1 MTTPK
6 VLVIGAF
13 GQLGYE
19 LVEALV
25 QKYSASQVVLADI
38 YPKPTPLACET
49 LDVTDKNR
57 LLEILKK
64 HQITQIYHLAALLS
78 ATGEQQPQ
86 LAWEVN
92 MYGLINVL
100 DASLACGIEKVF
112 WPSSIAVF
120 GPHSPRVNTPQYCV
134 MDPTTIYG
142 ITKLAGERLCEYYF
156 NRHGLDVRSL
166 RYPGLIGY
174 KSAPGG
180 GTTDYAVH
188 IYHEALKHKSYTS
201 FLSELTELPMM
212 YMPDAIRSTLELMDA
227 PSEKVKNRSSYNV
240 AGMSFAPK
248 DIALSI
254 QKHIP
259 DFKIDYNP
267 DFRQQI
273 ADNWPKSIDDSD
285 ARQDWGWKP
294 EFDLDAMT
302 KDMLTQIPK
311 LELVS
316 PK

>member
-1 MTTPK
+1 MAK
-6 VLVIGAF
+6 SKILVIGAF

-19 LVEALV
+19 LVEALE
-25 QKYSASQVVLADI
+25 QKYSSEQIVLADI
-38 YPKPTPLACET
+38 YPKPTHLACET
-49 LDVTDKNR
+49 LDVTDKKR
-57 LLEILKK
+57 LVEIVQK
-64 HQITQIYHLAALLS
+64 HEITQIYHLAALLS

-92 MYGLINVL
+92 MVGLINVL
-100 DASLACGIEKVF
+100 DVALAHKVEKIF

-120 GPHSPRVNTPQYCV
+120 GPNSPKANTPQYCV

-188 IYHEALKHKSYTS
+188 IYHEALKSKSYTS
-201 FLSELTELPMM
+201 FLNVGTELPMM

-227 PSEKVKNRSSYNV
+227 PAEKVKNRSSYNV
-240 AGMSFAPK
+240 AGMSFAPEQ
-248 DIALSI
+248 IAESI
-254 QKHIP
+254 QKFIP
-259 DFKIDYNP
+259 DFKISYSP
-267 DFRQQI
+267 DFRQKI
-273 ADNWPKSIDDSD
+273 ADNWPKSIDDSA
-285 ARQDWGWKP
+285 AREDWGWKP
-294 EFDLDAMT
+294 EYNLEAMSQ
-302 KDMLTQIPK
+302 DMLEKIPTIK
-311 LELVS
+311 IS
-316 PK
+316 

>member
-1 MTTPK
+1 MATPK
-6 VLVIGAF
+6 ILVIGAF

-19 LVEALV
+19 LVEALE
-25 QKYSASQVVLADI
+25 QKYGAGQVVLADI
-38 YPKPTPLACET
+38 YPKASHLACEE
-49 LDVTDKNR
+49 LDVVNKPR
-57 LLEILKK
+57 LIEILQK
-64 HQITQIYHLAALLS
+64 HGITQIYHLAALLS

-100 DASLACGIEKVF
+100 DASLAHNIEKVF

-120 GPHSPRVNTPQYCV
+120 GPNSPKVNTPQYCI

-188 IYHEALKHKSYTS
+188 IYHEALKNKSYTC
-201 FLSELTELPMM
+201 FLNEKTVLPMM

-227 PSEKVKNRSSYNV
+227 PAEQVKNRSSYNV
-240 AGMSFAPK
+240 AGMSFNPEE
-248 DIALSI
+248 IAQSI
-254 QKHIP
+254 RKHIP
-259 DFKIDYNP
+259 DFKIAYNP
-267 DFRQQI
+267 DFRQKI
-273 ADNWPKSIDDSD
+273 ADNWPQSIDDAD
-285 ARQDWGWKP
+285 ARADWGWKP
-294 EFDLDAMT
+294 EYDLDAMT
-302 KDMLTQIPK
+302 VDMLSQIPK
-311 LELVS
+311 LV
-316 PK
+316 